1 VLVYIQS
8 IIFLA
13 VSVRHL
19 PRLIS
24 WRRSKRNLNAFVSH
38 FHKAERFLGWQI
50 WFSWESPAMH
60 AAKEVYMNERNAV
73 NRNYKSSIFA
83 MLFSDRKELLGL
95 YNAVS
100 GKHYSD
106 PELLEVNTLE
116 NAIYMAIRNDLSFV
130 IDSRLSLYEHQST
143 YSPNLPLRMLMYL
156 ADLYADITKEDNLY
170 GRKKVLIPPPQFII
184 FYNGEEEQPDR
195 QVLLLSDLYSA
206 EEERHSL
213 DLETVMLNVNVGH
226 SPELLKSCKTLADY
240 AEYTAR
246 VRKYASE
253 MPIEDAVE
261 RAVTECIR
269 EGILEDFLRKNRAEA
284 KRMSIYEYDQARH
297 IRQEREEAW
306 EDGKQESQRTVAINL
321 AKMGMSV
328 EKIAQAI
335 EIDISIVEQWL
346 SDAK

>member
-1 VLVYIQS
+1 
-8 IIFLA
+8 
-13 VSVRHL
+13 
-19 PRLIS
+19 
-24 WRRSKRNLNAFVSH
+24 
-38 FHKAERFLGWQI
+38 
-50 WFSWESPAMH
+50 
-60 AAKEVYMNERNAV
+60 
-73 NRNYKSSIFA
+73 
-83 MLFSDRKELLGL
+83 
-95 YNAVS
+95 
-100 GKHYSD
+100 
-106 PELLEVNTLE
+106 
-116 NAIYMAIRNDLSFV
+116 
-130 IDSRLSLYEHQST
+130 
-143 YSPNLPLRMLMYL
+143 MYL